1 MLKPIL
7 SLCLA
12 LCLLVIGFQSHAGP
26 VALKDGK
33 STSRRITQ
41 RIPEAQFRKVFN
53 EYLCRQLGKERY
65 DVVVSK
71 LKLSGNRP
79 VPAGKVSFQVFQKDK
94 RKLEG
99 QVSLVAVIKVNGVV
113 KNKVRLSGWVD
124 VFGSVVCASRNLKRG
139 EVLEKSDFYLAR
151 KNISYLS
158 SGLLT
163 DLDRIDGLMMKH
175 NLKADTCLKEWML
188 EKSPVVDR
196 GDVVTILAESGGL
209 KVTVLGKVLEKGY
222 LGEFVKVQNAMS
234 KKNIYAKVINH
245 STVQVNF

>member
-1 MLKPIL
+1 MLKPFL
-7 SLCLA
+7 SLSL
-12 LCLLVIGFQSHAGP
+12 LICLLAAGFQSYAGP
-26 VALKDGK
+26 IALKDGK
-33 STSRRITQ
+33 STPRRTSQ
-41 RIPEAQFRKVFN
+41 RIPETQFRRVFK
-53 EYLCRQLGKERY
+53 EYLCRQLEKESN

-71 LKLSGNRP
+71 LKLSGNRH
-79 VPAGKVSFQVFQKDK
+79 VPAGKLSLQVFQKNK

-99 QVSLVAVIKVNGVV
+99 QVNLIAVVKVNGVV
-113 KNKVRLSGWVD
+113 KNKVSLSGWVD
-124 VFGSVVCASRNLKRG
+124 VFGTVVCASRNLKRG
-139 EVLEKSDFYLAR
+139 EKLEKSDFYLAR

-158 SGLLT
+158 SGILS